1 MLEIRDLHVKFNN
14 RDREAVGGIS
24 LEIRDGEIVGL
35 AGQSGSGKTVTAMS
49 IAGLLPRKQCTY
61 SGDILLNGQDLLHAP
76 RSALRKLHGREVGV
90 VFQDPMNAMDP
101 LMRVGEQ
108 VGEVLRI
115 HTNLSPAERREKA
128 LETMASVELENPVK
142 IYQSYPHELS
152 GGMRQ
157 RCALIRTL
165 ITDPDFLLL
174 DESFSALDYQTRV
187 SVSVDIRSII
197 KREQKTALL
206 VTHDIAEAIRLSDR
220 ILVMKALR
228 IVGEVMR
235 EDATEDKLLS
245 LGMMGDE

>member
-14 RDREAVGGIS
+14 RDREAVGGIT

-115 HTNLSPAERREKA
+115 HTNLSSAERREKA
-128 LETMASVELENPVK
+128 LEAMASVELENPEK

-152 GGMRQ
+152 GGMLQ
-157 RCALIRTL
+157 RAMIAAAIVIEPSL
-165 ITDPDFLLL
+165 LLL
-174 DESFSALDYQTRV
+174 DEPT
-187 SVSVDIRSII
+187 
-197 KREQKTALL
+197 TALISHNL
-206 VTHDIAEAIRLSDR
+206 N
-220 ILVMKALR
+220 
-228 IVGEVMR
+228 VMR
-235 EDATEDKLLS
+235 KLCSFVAVMNRGLLVETGKTEDVYSNPQDPYTRQLIDAIPTREGRGKWQKN
-245 LGMMGDE
+245 